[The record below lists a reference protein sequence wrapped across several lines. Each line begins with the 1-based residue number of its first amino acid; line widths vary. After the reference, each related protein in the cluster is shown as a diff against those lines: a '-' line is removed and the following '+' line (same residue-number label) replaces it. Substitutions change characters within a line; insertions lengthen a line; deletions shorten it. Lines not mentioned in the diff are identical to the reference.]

1 MGIERIVTQFRRVIE
16 TTGSTADV
24 IAAMADVTQWL
35 GFRHFAISHHVDRA
49 TGGKAIRLNNYP
61 VRWVEYYE
69 HRALGTVDPVHR
81 ASHMTSEGFWWSDMS
96 GLIRLNERDEE
107 IMKLGRIQGIGQG
120 FTIPNNLPGE
130 VCGSC
135 TFAAEQGFIPD
146 PVTQGLAQL
155 AGLAA
160 FSAAHRLWPGRSAL
174 PIGSRPVL
182 TPQQSA
188 CVELVA
194 RGKTDRQIG
203 QYLGITEETVAS
215 HVKNACERY
224 GVNKR
229 TSLVAFALLNGAIML
244 SKL

>member
-1 MGIERIVTQFRRVIE
+1 
-16 TTGSTADV
+16 
-24 IAAMADVTQWL
+24 
-35 GFRHFAISHHVDRA
+35 
-49 TGGKAIRLNNYP
+49 
-61 VRWVEYYE
+61 
-69 HRALGTVDPVHR
+69 
-81 ASHMTSEGFWWSDMS
+81 
-96 GLIRLNERDEE
+96 
-107 IMKLGRIQGIGQG
+107 
-120 FTIPNNLPGE
+120 
-130 VCGSC
+130 
-135 TFAAEQGFIPD
+135 
-146 PVTQGLAQL
+146 
-155 AGLAA
+155 
-160 FSAAHRLWPGRSAL
+160 
-174 PIGSRPVL
+174 VL